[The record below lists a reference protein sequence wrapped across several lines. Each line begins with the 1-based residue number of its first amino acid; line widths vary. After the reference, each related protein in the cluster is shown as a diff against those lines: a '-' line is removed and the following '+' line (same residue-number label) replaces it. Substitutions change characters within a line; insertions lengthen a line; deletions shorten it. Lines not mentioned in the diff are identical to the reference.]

1 MDKLERRL
9 RDDAAMIR
17 ADVSAELDE
26 RIRASLEAAAETR
39 GAGQRPRRP
48 RRESPRLWFW
58 ASTLTGLAAAL
69 ALVVV
74 LNPRQQPADTVPTA
88 EILVSVPPAPVTM
101 PALNARTAVLTA
113 PLEEELDDL
122 EADIEKARDVVRK
135 DLGLEF

>member
-26 RIRASLEAAAETR
+26 RIRASLEAAAAMR
-39 GAGQRPRRP
+39 GAGQRPRRDH
-48 RRESPRLWFW
+48 RLWFW

-74 LNPRQQPADTVPTA
+74 LNPRQQPADTVPPP

>member
-9 RDDAAMIR
+9 RDDAALIR

-26 RIRASLEAAAETR
+26 RIRASLEAAAATR
-39 GAGQRPRRP
+39 GAGQRPG
-48 RRESPRLWFW
+48 REARLWFW
-58 ASTLTGLAAAL
+58 ASALTGLAAAL

-74 LNPRQQPADTVPTA
+74 LNSQQQTADPVPTP
-88 EILVSVPPAPVTM
+88 EVLVALPPAPVTM
-101 PALNARTAVLTA
+101 PELNARTAVLTA

-122 EADIEKARDVVRK
+122 EADIEKARDAVRK